1 MPKSPKIRLRDRASS
16 QPVIRLM
23 IGFQLF
29 FGLLLW
35 TPIFFEYQRQLGIS
49 VADILA
55 IQSIY
60 YVAFCL
66 LEIPTGMIA
75 DRIGYRRCMLAGGA
89 VLVVSNVM
97 PVSVPSYWGF
107 LVHFLLIALAR
118 SLVSGASSAYLY
130 EFMAANGER
139 EQYKQAEG
147 SARSY
152 SLVGKVV
159 GWPLVG
165 LAMQWEMTLPYW
177 LTAVSAVLAVVMAYR
192 LPPLPDSVRKP
203 TEDPLAGS
211 SISRAPVITSVRES
225 LGLLRR
231 TPMLLLFMAQ
241 GVAVFTLGRI
251 CQVNLFQPILT
262 ADSVP
267 LVAHGMVMSAMSVF
281 EALGSARPGIIRRF
295 LTDSRA
301 VFVLTVVMA
310 GTLALTVPGN
320 GVATIAALC
329 VFALAM
335 GLSFPIQRQLINDAI
350 PPTPYRAT
358 LLSIESIIDR
368 GVCALVALALGSY
381 LAEGALAEFL
391 LLSAGASVALMA
403 VLLAVLPLVRRRV
416 TRGGEAAQEVLSA
429 P

>member
-1 MPKSPKIRLRDRASS
+1 MPKSSKIRLRDRASS

-35 TPIFFEYQRQLGIS
+35 TPVFFEYQRQLGIS

-130 EFMAANGER
+130 EYMTANGER

-165 LAMQWEMTLPYW
+165 LAMQLEMTLPYW

-203 TEDPLAGS
+203 T
-211 SISRAPVITSVRES
+211 APVHTAVRES

-241 GVAVFTLGRI
+241 GVAIFTLGRI

-262 ADSVP
+262 ADNVP

-281 EALGSARPGIIRRF
+281 EALGSARPGIIRRY

-301 VFVLTVVMA
+301 VFVLTIVMA

-320 GVATIAALC
+320 GVATVAALC

-381 LAEGALAEFL
+381 LAEGELAEFL

-416 TRGGEAAQEVLSA
+416 AASGKAAEQVLSA